1 MRRQLHILFLCVGCF
16 LTVKSQEVVIN
27 EFMALNSTTLA
38 DCDGDYSDWIELYNA
53 GDAVVSLEGWTIT
66 DNAGKPYKWM
76 FPDISIPANGYLV
89 IFASGK
95 DRHDA
100 KKELHTSFSL
110 SGAGEYLGL
119 IKPDGSVASEYA
131 PSFPAQQT
139 DVSYGLYLGQ
149 PTSMPTPTPG
159 RPNQLGGLLAPMVSH
174 QGGIQSKPIEVSL
187 SVADSALRIYYTLNG
202 DRPTAQNG
210 TLYEKA
216 IFINSS
222 TPLSAVTVNPADM
235 ERTSPVVTRTYLF
248 IDDIMRQP
256 ADPEGY
262 PMTWSWRDSKSTFY
276 PADYGMD
283 PAICQSSVYHDA
295 MIEAFGQL
303 PSVCIVTNPDFLFSI
318 SESPDSGGIY
328 VHTGK
333 SYGKL
338 GGEWERPAS
347 VEWYDPKSGDSFQIN
362 CGLRLHGGNSR
373 NPGNSAKHSFRL
385 SFRAKYGASKLNFH
399 LFDDEGATT
408 RFDHLVLRAG
418 YNYTWIKNGKD
429 DSATAIQ
436 RTDAQYIYDSFAK
449 NVQLAMGHPSTHDR
463 FVHLYLN
470 GLYWGLYDM
479 SEKINNDFVQ
489 AYLGGSDEDYDVVG
503 DHFEVIDGDD
513 FIYNEM
519 YDTAVNE
526 QLAEEGLNYQTL
538 VDQELLDIDNYIDY
552 MLINWYIG
560 NIDWDNNNWRAA
572 RSRVNPDK
580 GFKYFVWDAESAFTN
595 VNLNIVS
602 KVEGQPTKIMA
613 ALMTNEDFRR
623 RVSERTQLHL
633 TNQGPL
639 SPEGAAEIYQR
650 LADEIDKAII
660 CESARWGDYRK
671 MVGESKKTFT
681 RNDHWLPR
689 LRSLQTNYFPKRTA
703 ILIKQ
708 LTDAG
713 LYDPEWANGLKET
726 MGMAAVYCQYSD
738 DGQLYYRLPFEGQV
752 SIDIYTVDGRSVSHL
767 TQQIRNGEINNTP
780 ALFLP
785 KAVYIIR
792 ITFGQQH
799 YTKKIIVTE

>member
-1 MRRQLHILFLCVGCF
+1 MRKLYTLFLCFVFF
-16 LTVKSQEVVIN
+16 LTAKGQEVVIN
-27 EFMALNSTTLA
+27 EFMALNSSTLA
-38 DCDGDYSDWIELYNA
+38 DRDGDYSDWIELFNA
-53 GDAVVSLEGWTIT
+53 RDASVSLEGWSIT
-66 DNAGKPYKWM
+66 DNAGKPRKWL
-76 FPDISIPANGYLV
+76 FPDISIPAGGYLV

-95 DRHDA
+95 DRADA
-100 KKELHTSFSL
+100 GEELHTSFSL
-110 SGAGEYLGL
+110 SGSGEYLGL
-119 IKPDGSVASEYA
+119 FKPDGSVASEYA
-131 PSFPAQQT
+131 PLFPAQQT

-159 RPNQLGGLLAPMVSH
+159 KPNQLGGLLAPIVSH
-174 QGGIQSKPIEVSL
+174 PGGLQSEPIEVSL
-187 SVADSALRIYYTLNG
+187 SVADPTLSIYYTLNG
-202 DRPTAQNG
+202 DRPTPRNG

-216 IFINSS
+216 IKISS
-222 TPLSAVTVNPADM
+222 TTPLSAVTVNPDDM

-256 ADPEGY
+256 AEPEGY
-262 PMTWSWRDSKSTFY
+262 PMTWSYYNSDSTFY

-283 PAICQSSVYHDA
+283 QAICQSSVYHND
-295 MIEAFGQL
+295 MVEAFGQL
-303 PSVCIVTNPDFLFSI
+303 PSVCIVTNPDYLFSI

-333 SYGKL
+333 SYKKI

-347 VEWYDPKSGDSFQIN
+347 VEWYDPKSGASFQIN

-385 SFRAKYGASKLNFH
+385 SFRARYGASKLNFR

-429 DSATAIQ
+429 NSATAVQ

-449 NVQLAMGHPSTHDR
+449 NVQLAMGHPATHNR

-470 GLYWGLYDM
+470 GLYWGLYNI

-489 AYLGGSDEDYDVVG
+489 AYLGGNDEDYDVVG

-513 FIYNEM
+513 TIYNEM
-519 YDTAVNE
+519 YDTATGAPLDDDG
-526 QLAEEGLNYQTL
+526 QSYQAL
-538 VDQELLDIDNYIDY
+538 VDKALLDIDNYIDY

-572 RSRVNPDK
+572 RSRVNPGR

-602 KVEGQPTKIMA
+602 KVEGQPTMIMA
-613 ALMTNEDFRR
+613 ALMTNADFRR
-623 RVSERTQLHL
+623 RVSERVQLHL
-633 TNQGPL
+633 TNHGPL

-671 MVGESKKTFT
+671 MVGDTKKTFT

-689 LRSLQTNYFPKRTA
+689 LRSLLKNYFPKRTD
-703 ILIKQ
+703 ILMKQ

-713 LYDPEWANGLKET
+713 LYDPDMFNGLHDT
-726 MGMAAVYCQYSD
+726 ASMATVYYRYSS
-738 DGQLYYRLPFEGQV
+738 DGQLHYCLPYDGHV
-752 SIDIYTVDGRSVSHL
+752 SIDIFSADGRTVSHL
-767 TQQIRNGEINNTP
+767 TQQTHSGEVNSTP
-780 ALFLP
+780 PLHLH
-785 KAVYIIR
+785 KAMYILR
-792 ITFGQQH
+792 ITFGQH
-799 YTKKIIVTE
+799 RYTGKFLVTE